1 MPLAPGVRLG
11 PYEVVSPLGAGGM
24 GEVYKARDP
33 RLGRDVAIKVL
44 PGSLASDPSR
54 LHRFEQEARAVA
66 ALSHANIL
74 AIFDIGTGDVPFLV
88 TELLEGETLRAVIE
102 RGPVPMRRA
111 TDIALQLVAG
121 LAAAH
126 GRGIVHRDLKPEN
139 VFLTRDGTVK
149 ILDFG
154 LAKCETGLGG
164 AAAAD
169 HTMAATSAGVILGT
183 VGYMAP
189 EQIRGEPA
197 DPRSDIFAVGT
208 VLYEMVSGQRAFHGD
223 SPADTMS
230 AVLREQPPDLMLRTG
245 TPPAVARIVRRCL
258 EKDAA
263 ERFQSARDV
272 RFALEAVTDAPDA
285 SAAAPKAANQR
296 SIAVLPFANMS
307 ADAENQ
313 YFSDGLAEELINAL
327 TRLPG
332 LHVASRTS
340 AFRFR
345 GREIDIR
352 QIGKELGVATV
363 LEGSVRKSGNRLRIT
378 GQLINVADGY
388 HVWSERYDREMADMF
403 AIQDEIVEAIVK
415 AIAPSLAGE
424 ARAAIKRGTDNREA
438 YELYLKGRHH
448 WHQRSPMAL
457 KTALRLFEEVTTLDR
472 DYALAYAGIADCLAI
487 LRAYGWLPSSTSR
500 ARAREAIDRAHA
512 LDASLPQV
520 NFSYGL
526 YLFLLESNAAAALPW
541 VQRAAAL
548 DPRMVEAQVYQA
560 MIHAY
565 QGHAAETLA
574 YASSARRLDPVS
586 PFAHFVSAISFCV
599 LSLFEEAADAAS
611 HVLELQPDST
621 TGLWPLGI
629 ALTGL
634 GRIDPAL
641 ATLERLCQL
650 SRAPLY
656 VGQLGLAYGVAGRHD
671 DARRLLNELDERASR
686 GEYVA
691 PCARL
696 AIAIGLDDISGI
708 RGGLAACV
716 DDTTPGNTVKVVC
729 GPILERYRSDS
740 EVDSLC
746 GRIYRG
752 L

>member
-258 EKDAA
+258 EKDPA

-285 SAAAPKAANQR
+285 SPALRAADQK

-526 YLFLLESNAAAALPW
+526 YLFLLESNADAALPW

-650 SRAPLY
+650 SRAPIY

-729 GPILERYRSDS
+729 GPVLERYRSDS
-740 EVDSLC
+740 EIDSLC

>member
-121 LAAAH
+121 LATAH

-258 EKDAA
+258 EKDPA

-285 SAAAPKAANQR
+285 SPALRAADQK

-438 YELYLKGRHH
+438 YELYLNGRHH

-487 LRAYGWLPSSTSR
+487 LRAYGWLPASTCR

-526 YLFLLESNAAAALPW
+526 YLFLLESNAAAALTW

-650 SRAPLY
+650 SRAPIY

-729 GPILERYRSDS
+729 GPVLERYRSDS
-740 EVDSLC
+740 EIDSLC

>member
-1 MPLAPGVRLG
+1 
-11 PYEVVSPLGAGGM
+11 M

-44 PGSLASDPSR
+44 PGSVASDPSR

-66 ALSHANIL
+66 ARSHANIL

-88 TELLEGETLRAVIE
+88 TELLEGETLRSVIE
-102 RGPVPMRRA
+102 RGPVPFRRA

-139 VFLTRDGTVK
+139 LFLTSDATVK

-154 LAKCETGLGG
+154 LAKYEPEG
-164 AAAAD
+164 AGATAAD
-169 HTMAATSAGVILGT
+169 HTMAATNVGVILGT

-189 EQIRGEPA
+189 EQIRGEAA
-197 DPRSDIFAVGT
+197 DHRADIFAVGT

-258 EKDAA
+258 EKDPA

-285 SAAAPKAANQR
+285 SPALRATDQK

-448 WHQRSPMAL
+448 WHQRSPAAL
-457 KTALRLFEEVTTLDR
+457 KTALGLFEQVTTLDR

-565 QGHAAETLA
+565 QGHAAEALA

-696 AIAIGLDDISGI
+696 AIAIGLDDMSGI
-708 RGGLAACV
+708 RGGLTACV